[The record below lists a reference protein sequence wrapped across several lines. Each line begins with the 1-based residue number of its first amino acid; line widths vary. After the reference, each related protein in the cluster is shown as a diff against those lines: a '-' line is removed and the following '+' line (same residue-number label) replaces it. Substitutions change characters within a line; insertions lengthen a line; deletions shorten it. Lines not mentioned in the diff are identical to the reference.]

1 MDSNAGHLNN
11 RPVHDMVL
19 LLLPSGGNWNYT
31 GWLADRLH
39 WLLLTAA
46 LCNGWLADRL
56 HWLLLTATLCNG
68 WLADRLHWLLL
79 TDALCNGCCCLQLL
93 PSTMAGCYLQWLLLS
108 ATTALCNG
116 CCYLQWLLLSEM
128 AAASGSSGYTGVY
141 VEVLDLLLVFQLK
154 CVKLQIVPIAV
165 VTAPISVV

>member
-11 RPVHDMVL
+11 RHVHYMVL
-19 LLLPSGGNWNYT
+19 QLLPSGGNWNYT

-56 HWLLLTATLCNG
+56 HWLLLTAALCSG
-68 WLADRLHWLLL
+68 WLLSVMAA
-79 TDALCNGCCCLQLL
+79 TICNCC
-93 PSTMAGCYLQWLLLS
+93 PLQWLLLS
-108 ATTALCNG
+108 AMAATVCNG
-116 CCYLQWLLLSEM
+116 CYCLKWLLLS
-128 AAASGSSGYTGVY
+128 AASGSSGYTGVF

-165 VTAPISVV
+165 VMAPISVV